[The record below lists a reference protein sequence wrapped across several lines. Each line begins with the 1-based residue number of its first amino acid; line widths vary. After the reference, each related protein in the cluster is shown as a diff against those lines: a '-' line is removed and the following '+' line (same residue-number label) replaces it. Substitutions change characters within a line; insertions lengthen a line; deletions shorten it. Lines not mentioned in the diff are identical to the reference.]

1 MRVDALHLQGW
12 RNYGTQALTFDPSCN
27 VIYGENAQGK
37 TNLLEA
43 IVYLSCGK
51 SPRAHGDKELIGFD
65 MQEAALLGDIF
76 SRQREFVT
84 DIRLFRGKRRKMT
97 VNGVPAKNSAALS
110 DVLHT
115 VFFAPEDLFLIR
127 AGAAERR
134 RFMDLSLCQL
144 RPRYAEALS
153 QYSRLYE
160 HKTRILRDSEDKP
173 ELLDLLPEFNE
184 GLCRSGA
191 VLVGYR
197 ARFCAVLAEYARQA
211 HYECSG
217 EREELTLTYQTV
229 RTVADP
235 LGSQADIYAALA
247 AHMESHQ
254 AAERAS
260 KLCLSG
266 AHKDDIEV
274 LVNGRSARQFCS
286 QGQVRTAA
294 LSLKLAEREIH
305 KNAMGEYPVMLLDD
319 VLSELDPRRQEYV
332 LNRISGGQVFP
343 CAGRGGTVMAY
354 LHIGMNVMVEDRRV
368 IGIFDLDNTSTSK
381 KTREFLQGAE
391 QEGVVQ
397 SACEDIPRSF
407 VVCDHPYHR
416 QIVYLSQINSRTL
429 GKRVQGKGE

>member
-65 MQEAALLGDIF
+65 MQEAALLGNIF

-97 VNGVPAKNSAALS
+97 VNGVPAKNSASLS

-184 GLCRSGA
+184 GLCRSGT

-197 ARFCAVLAEYARQA
+197 ARFCAALAEYARQA

-235 LGSQADIYAALA
+235 LGSQADIYAALT

-332 LNRISGGQVFP
+332 LNRISGGQVFIT
-343 CAGRGGTVMAY
+343 CCENDRLDTLLSGRVFHVRGGEV
-354 LHIGMNVMVEDRRV
+354 L
-368 IGIFDLDNTSTSK
+368 
-381 KTREFLQGAE
+381 
-391 QEGVVQ
+391 
-397 SACEDIPRSF
+397 
-407 VVCDHPYHR
+407 
-416 QIVYLSQINSRTL
+416 
-429 GKRVQGKGE
+429 

>member
-65 MQEAALLGDIF
+65 MQEAALLGNIF

-84 DIRLFRGKRRKMT
+84 DIRLSRGKRRKMT

-127 AGAAERR
+127 AGA
-134 RFMDLSLCQL
+134 
-144 RPRYAEALS
+144 
-153 QYSRLYE
+153 E
-160 HKTRILRDSEDKP
+160 HKTRILRDSEYKP
-173 ELLDLLPEFNE
+173 ELLELLPEFNE

-191 VLVGYR
+191 VLIGYR
-197 ARFCAVLAEYARQA
+197 ARFCAALAEYARQA

-274 LVNGRSARQFCS
+274 LVNERSARQFCS

-332 LNRISGGQVFP
+332 LNRISGGQVFIT
-343 CAGRGGTVMAY
+343 CCENDRLDTLLSGRVFHVRGGEV
-354 LHIGMNVMVEDRRV
+354 L
-368 IGIFDLDNTSTSK
+368 
-381 KTREFLQGAE
+381 
-391 QEGVVQ
+391 
-397 SACEDIPRSF
+397 
-407 VVCDHPYHR
+407 
-416 QIVYLSQINSRTL
+416 
-429 GKRVQGKGE
+429 

>member
-1 MRVDALHLQGW
+1 M
-12 RNYGTQALTFDPSCN
+12 Y
-27 VIYGENAQGK
+27 K
-37 TNLLEA
+37 
-43 IVYLSCGK
+43 
-51 SPRAHGDKELIGFD
+51 
-65 MQEAALLGDIF
+65 
-76 SRQREFVT
+76 RQ
-84 DIRLFRGKRRKMT
+84 
-97 VNGVPAKNSAALS
+97 
-110 DVLHT
+110 
-115 VFFAPEDLFLIR
+115 
-127 AGAAERR
+127 
-134 RFMDLSLCQL
+134 
-144 RPRYAEALS
+144 S

-173 ELLDLLPEFNE
+173 ELLELLPEFNE

-191 VLVGYR
+191 VLIGYR
-197 ARFCAVLAEYARQA
+197 ARFCAALAEYARQA

-254 AAERAS
+254 AAERAAR
-260 KLCLSG
+260 LCLSG

-332 LNRISGGQVFP
+332 LNRISGGQVFIT
-343 CAGRGGTVMAY
+343 CCENDRLDALLSGRVY
-354 LHIGMNVMVEDRRV
+354 HV
-368 IGIFDLDNTSTSK
+368 
-381 KTREFLQGAE
+381 RE
-391 QEGVVQ
+391 
-397 SACEDIPRSF
+397 
-407 VVCDHPYHR
+407 
-416 QIVYLSQINSRTL
+416 
-429 GKRVQGKGE
+429 GKVL